1 MGARPAVAGWHTS
14 VGRRSSNEDAVIAG
28 VLADGRE
35 LIAVADGMGGHK
47 AGEVASQSALET
59 ILNALKSG
67 RSLKDAVAD
76 ANAALFAAARQNP
89 NWSGMGTTVVA
100 LLRDGDH
107 YHIANV
113 GDSRAYRVTEH
124 EVEQIT
130 ADHSFLAE
138 ATSSGALSIED
149 ASRSRW
155 RNALTRAVGTDHT
168 LDVDVFGPFDAG
180 APHAIVLCS
189 DGLYNSVSDETLRGA
204 VALSPDPQTAAL
216 HLTEEAYRNGSSD
229 NITVAVV
236 VFGAAAAPAARQT
249 ERVVAVGPEHR
260 GPPLLWPNWR
270 QAHQHHGHRRHRS
283 WLPVLRKMEVGLLI
297 LLLAVIFVLL
307 TRAM

>member
-1 MGARPAVAGWHTS
+1 MGAKPAVAGWHTS
-14 VGRRSSNEDAVIAG
+14 IGRRSSNEDAVIAG

-59 ILNALKSG
+59 ILTALKAG
-67 RSLKDAVAD
+67 RSLHDAVAD
-76 ANAALFAAARQNP
+76 ANSTLYAAARQNP

-100 LLRDGDH
+100 LLREGDH

-113 GDSRAYRVTEH
+113 GDSRAYRVTDDR
-124 EVEQIT
+124 VEQIT

-138 ATSSGALSIED
+138 AANTGAISLDD
-149 ASRSRW
+149 ARRSRW
-155 RNALTRAVGTDHT
+155 RNALTRAVGTDTT
-168 LDVDVFGPFDAG
+168 LDVDVFGPFDANE
-180 APHAIVLCS
+180 PHNVVLCS
-189 DGLYNSVSDETLRGA
+189 DGLYNSVTDETLRGA
-204 VALSPDPQTAAL
+204 LALSPDPQTAAM
-216 HLTEEAYRNGSSD
+216 HLTEEAYRNGSND

-236 VFGAAAAPAARQT
+236 LFGAAQTAARNNQNVPVPT
-249 ERVVAVGPEHR
+249 QHAAASV
-260 GPPLLWPNWR
+260 LWPKWR
-270 QAHQHHGHRRHRS
+270 ETNARRRHGQHR
-283 WLPVLRKMEVGLLI
+283 WLPFFRKMEFALLI

>member
-1 MGARPAVAGWHTS
+1 MGAKPAVAGWHTS

-47 AGEVASQSALET
+47 AGEIASQSALET
-59 ILNALKSG
+59 ILTALKAG

-76 ANAALFAAARQNP
+76 ANTALFAAARQNP
-89 NWSGMGTTVVA
+89 HWSGMGTTVVA
-100 LLRDGDH
+100 LLRDGAH

-113 GDSRAYRVTEH
+113 GDSRAYRVTSDK
-124 EVEQIT
+124 VEQIT

-138 ATSSGALSIED
+138 ATNSGALSVDD
-149 ASRSRW
+149 ARRSRW

-180 APHAIVLCS
+180 EPHTIVLCS

-204 VALSPDPQTAAL
+204 LALSPDPQTAAL
-216 HLTEEAYRNGSSD
+216 HLTDEAYRNGSSD

-236 VFGAAAAPAARQT
+236 VFGTAAASPKPLERSAPTVHHDGRA
-249 ERVVAVGPEHR
+249 G
-260 GPPLLWPNWR
+260 PLLWPSWR
-270 QAHQHHGHRRHRS
+270 ESRSPRGRRRHRDWVS
-283 WLPVLRKMEVGLLI
+283 GLRKMEVGLLI

-307 TRAM
+307 SRAM